1 MYAEERQQA
10 IADLVGQRGRV
21 SVVDLAHRFDVTT
34 ETVRR
39 DLSALERLN
48 LLRRVHGG
56 AVPAGALTMMEIGL
70 QDRDSANTEQKDRIA
85 GAALD
90 LLPAAGATVL
100 LDAGS
105 TTDRLAGRL
114 PRDLELTIF
123 THAVPIAAR
132 LASYPHVDL
141 HLLPGRVRATTQA
154 AVGTE
159 TVEALAGLRVDI
171 AFVGTNGISVGHG
184 LSTPDRDEAATK
196 RAIVASAQQVVVL
209 ADASKIGLESTVRFA
224 KLGDVDV
231 LVTDEGISRACRASR
246 EFGWAALDDAFS
258 TGSSI
263 MPQKKNP
270 DSAELARG
278 KSGRLIGNLV
288 ALLTALKDLPFAYNR
303 DLQEDKEPDDRFH
316 RDAPSRAPGDDG
328 HGCDTALRHVPDGRL
343 GGRGLRAGDRNSR
356 LACAPRVF
364 RFGRR
369 TRPRVDACGRPKR
382 PGASCPTSPRT
393 NWRPRIRCSRRR
405 CGQCSTLA

>member
-70 QDRDSANTEQKDRIA
+70 QDRDSANIAQKDRIA

-184 LSTPDRDEAATK
+184 LSTPVDPAERPQL
-196 RAIVASAQQVVVL
+196 RVSA
-209 ADASKIGLESTVRFA
+209 
-224 KLGDVDV
+224 
-231 LVTDEGISRACRASR
+231 
-246 EFGWAALDDAFS
+246 
-258 TGSSI
+258 
-263 MPQKKNP
+263 
-270 DSAELARG
+270 
-278 KSGRLIGNLV
+278 
-288 ALLTALKDLPFAYNR
+288 
-303 DLQEDKEPDDRFH
+303 
-316 RDAPSRAPGDDG
+316 
-328 HGCDTALRHVPDGRL
+328 
-343 GGRGLRAGDRNSR
+343 
-356 LACAPRVF
+356 
-364 RFGRR
+364 
-369 TRPRVDACGRPKR
+369 
-382 PGASCPTSPRT
+382 
-393 NWRPRIRCSRRR
+393 
-405 CGQCSTLA
+405 